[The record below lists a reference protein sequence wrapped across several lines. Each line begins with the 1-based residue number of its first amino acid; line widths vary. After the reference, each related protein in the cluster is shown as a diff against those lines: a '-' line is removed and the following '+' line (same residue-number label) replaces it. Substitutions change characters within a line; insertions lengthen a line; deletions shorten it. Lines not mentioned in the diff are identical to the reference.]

1 MKTLILPLALLVATT
16 LSAEIVRKSMPY
28 EHDGVKLEGYLV
40 YDDEKTKE
48 GLQPGVIVVHEWW
61 GRNEFVNRQAEKLAQ
76 EGYVAFALDM
86 YGAGIET
93 RDANE
98 AREHAGKFYGSS
110 LMAERA
116 QAGLDAFLST
126 GFVDADKVAAVG
138 YCFGGS
144 VVQELAYS
152 GAPLAGIVSVH
163 GGVSS
168 ATPESAARNQA
179 KFLICH
185 GAADPFVH
193 GEVLDRF
200 LFSLEENNVDY
211 QFILYQGAK
220 HAFSNEEADEY
231 AELNKLDGVKYHPQ
245 AAERSWKHTKVFL
258 KEVLKAKRG

>member
-1 MKTLILPLALLVATT
+1 MKTLILPFALLVATT
-16 LSAEIVRKSMPY
+16 LSAEIVRKPVPY

-48 GLQPGVIVVHEWW
+48 GPQAGVIVVHEWW

-86 YGAGIET
+86 YGAGVET
-93 RDANE
+93 RDANK
-98 AREHAGKFYGSS
+98 ARELAGQFYGNS

-116 QAGLDAFLST
+116 RAGFDAFLTT
-126 GFVDADKVAAVG
+126 GLIDAEKVAAVG

-163 GGVSS
+163 GGVSP
-168 ATPESAARNQA
+168 ATPKSAARNQA

-185 GAADPFVH
+185 GGADPFVPK
-193 GEVLDRF
+193 ELLDRF
-200 LFSLEENNVDY
+200 LFSLEENNIDY

-220 HAFSNEEADEY
+220 HAFSNQSTDEY

-245 AAERSWKHTKVFL
+245 AAERSWRHMKVFL